1 MVTTDTLDG
10 IIDGVT
16 HFHYDVTAD
25 VLYLRL
31 LEAEGRPTVGDLND
45 DGDIVLL
52 DESTEAT
59 VGLTI
64 INWWKRFGTGDL
76 PDSIE
81 QIQGHIEPLAAKV
94 AA

>member
-1 MVTTDTLDG
+1 MVTTDTIEG
-10 IIDGVT
+10 IIDGTT

-31 LEAEGRPTVGDLND
+31 LSSEGNHTIGDLND

-52 DESTEAT
+52 DQSTHAP

-64 INWWKRFGTGDL
+64 INWWKRFGEGDL

-81 QIQGHIEPLAAKV
+81 LLQRQIEPLAAKV